1 MTPALE
7 IGAHGGREG
16 VAECR
21 SGGSLDH
28 HHEDLDVSQWCRD
41 TLIAMGEV
49 HDGLVPSDF
58 TVTNIFDRLSEV
70 GDLRSALRRGPTAD
84 VRAVLQ
90 YAEPR

>member
-1 MTPALE
+1 M
-7 IGAHGGREG
+7 
-16 VAECR
+16 
-21 SGGSLDH
+21 
-28 HHEDLDVSQWCRD
+28 SQWCRD

-70 GDLRSALRRGPTAD
+70 GGLWSALRRGPTAD
-84 VRAVLQ
+84 VRAVLH

>member
-1 MTPALE
+1 MVSIAL
-7 IGAHGGREG
+7 
-16 VAECR
+16 
-21 SGGSLDH
+21 
-28 HHEDLDVSQWCRD
+28 
-41 TLIAMGEV
+41 GEV

-70 GDLRSALRRGPTAD
+70 GDLWSALRRGPTAD